1 MSAQDTLKQPFPYSL
16 PKEKIKILLL
26 EGISETAV
34 NVLRAAGYTQIDR
47 RTKALDGAGLA
58 RGARRRAPARHPLAH
73 ADHRRGDRRHPLA
86 GGDRLLLGRHQ
97 PGRSRRL
104 PHHGHPG
111 LQRAVL
117 QHALGRRADHGRDR
131 HADAAHLPEVGV
143 RARRRLGQERG
154 RLQRGAR
161 QDARHRRLRQHRHPA
176 RRASPRR
183 WACA

>member
-1 MSAQDTLKQPFPYSL
+1 MPAQDTLKQPFPYSL

-34 NVLRAAGYTQIDR
+34 NILRGAGYTHIDR
-47 RTKALDGAGLA
+47 RTKALDGAALREALDGVRLLGIRSRTQITA
-58 RGARRRAPARHPLAH
+58 EVIDGIRSLVA
-73 ADHRRGDRRHPLA
+73 
-86 GGDRLLLGRHQ
+86 DRLLLGRHQ

-117 QHALGRRADHGRDR
+117 QHALGRRADHRRDR

-154 RLQRGAR
+154 RLPRGAR
-161 QDARHRRLRQHRHPA
+161 QDARHRRLRQHRQPA
-176 RRASPRR
+176 RRPSPRR